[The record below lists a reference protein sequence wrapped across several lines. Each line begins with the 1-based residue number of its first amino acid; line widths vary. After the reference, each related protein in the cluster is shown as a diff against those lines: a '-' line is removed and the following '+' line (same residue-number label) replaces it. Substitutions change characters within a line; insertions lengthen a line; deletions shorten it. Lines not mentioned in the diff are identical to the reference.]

1 MYAFVGA
8 TPVMSRSA
16 FAGSAVS
23 RAPAPVASTVTMK
36 ASKAIPFLE
45 APEKLDETKAGCT
58 LVVTVQTVLACFGGG
73 LDLCEA
79 SGVLIRGGVGGE
91 KDGLEWWTVKRLR
104 AGNWRSAR
112 LGP

>member
-23 RAPAPVASTVTMK
+23 RAPAPVASVVTMK

-58 LVVTVQTVLACFGGG
+58 LLVTVETLLVFSGGG
-73 LDLCEA
+73 GPLR
-79 SGVLIRGGVGGE
+79 STWGRFQRGH
-91 KDGLEWWTVKRLR
+91 
-104 AGNWRSAR
+104 
-112 LGP
+112 